1 MRNLMYKFFKDLNLD
16 SLDLYLDGM
25 EELNERYSIT
35 LSGELLDSKGNLM
48 ATCKSNHDYEKEYI
62 YSEEFKTKAL
72 EIITQ
77 LVKLR
82 IEGWLD

>member
-1 MRNLMYKFFKDLNLD
+1 MRDLMYHFLKDLNLE
-16 SLDLYLDGM
+16 SLDVYLDEL
-25 EELNERYSIT
+25 EELNEQYTLMFSGKIKDSNGMVMAISIPNDD
-35 LSGELLDSKGNLM
+35 EDK
-48 ATCKSNHDYEKEYI
+48 YI

-77 LVKLR
+77 VVKLR